1 VAEFPENEQNV
12 SQWKVRYVE
21 YLKNTL
27 NIPVSFSFLRP
38 SFKSSELMALTAKF
52 AAMMEA
58 GLPVIGS
65 LRVLAHEA
73 DNLRL
78 KQQLENVAIQVEK
91 GFSLTQSFS
100 IQGSSFPPILVSM
113 INAGENSGR
122 LDIALQRLTHHFEKQ
137 DELEQ
142 KVRSATAYPKFIAVV
157 LFLVVFFLFMFVIP
171 TFQGVF
177 QSLGAELPLITR
189 IILSGGNALN
199 NYGLLIIGSLFFL
212 FILFSR
218 LIKTEKGLQVKDR
231 VSLLI
236 PIYKTFVRKLLV
248 ARFCRTLSTM
258 LGSGIDIIL
267 SLELAGKVTGSI
279 VFEDRIQ
286 EARLNIIQGLTVT
299 EALKR
304 TGFFPPMALG
314 LVNTGEQTGTLDK
327 MFERSAAFYE
337 QELDY
342 FLARLGSILEPAFV
356 LFMALI
362 VGSVVMAIFLPM
374 LQLFTLY

>member
-1 VAEFPENEQNV
+1 MAEFPENEQNV